1 MADLAKMTELDRK
14 LAKPAMRIGKAIGQM
29 AAGTVLAVGFSL
41 VAGCEKPDLPP
52 EQVAVDVMTR
62 CVKGQYDGLDA
73 RVTGEVA
80 NFVARDGEMRKKGR
94 GWFVSIKKASFEVV
108 DVKVE
113 DDSASVRL
121 KAVLDGR
128 QEEMPV
134 RLERSKDR
142 KWQVSSFNDN
152 KQEVHK

>member
-1 MADLAKMTELDRK
+1 
-14 LAKPAMRIGKAIGQM
+14 MRIGKAMGQM
-29 AAGTVLAVGFSL
+29 VAVAVLAAGFALT
-41 VAGCEKPDLPP
+41 AGCEKPDLPP

-94 GWFVSIKKASFEVV
+94 GWFASIKKASFEVV
-108 DVKVE
+108 DVKV
-113 DDSASVRL
+113 DGDSASVRL

-128 QEEMPV
+128 QEEMPI